1 MAISTYQVELHNSE
15 TGTGSYTK
23 FCDVKDFPDLGGD
36 PELLET
42 TTLSDKMQT
51 YIEGIQASEMLAFT
65 VNHTLEL
72 MKKVTAMKGK
82 VSHWKLKFS
91 DGSTF
96 TWSGT
101 PSYKVS
107 GEGVN
112 AVINGVINIV
122 PNTEIVMG
130 EDA

>member
-1 MAISTYQVELHNSE
+1 MAISTYLVELHNSS
-15 TGTGSYTK
+15 TGSGSYTK
-23 FCDVKDFPDLGGD
+23 FCDIKDFPDLGGD

-51 YIEGIQASEMLAFT
+51 YIEGIQASEMLPFT
-65 VNHTLEL
+65 VNHSLEL
-72 MKKVTAMKGK
+72 MKKVNALKGT
-82 VSHWKLKFS
+82 VSFWKLKFS

-101 PSYKVS
+101 ASYKVS